1 MTKMASELRT
11 GIINRLKARNMNAA
25 AESALVETLK
35 NNGIDFSATAP
46 GKTIFDIL

>member
-1 MTKMASELRT
+1 MTKVASELRT

-35 NNGIDFSATAP
+35 NNVKNDFSATAP
-46 GKTIFDIL
+46 GNDI